1 MVDRYV
7 SPPVELPDPEVKFV
21 RADLVFYG
29 LDHSGSSYEA
39 QISLGDEPAGAFWIF
54 GHGGCFGDVGHCDI
68 PQHIDRFDLR
78 PPHQLLPA
86 TRVVTVTE
94 TVRHLVEAGEKAVP
108 VTVVARTAGD
118 RSNKVLQFEMVRL
131 LSYACWRRRHPPGTP
146 TGRSVTRRIPTRSKP
161 RSR

>member
-7 SPPVELPDPEVKFV
+7 SPPVELPDPQVSFV

-29 LDHSGSSYEA
+29 IDHSGSSFEA
-39 QISLGDEPAGAFWIF
+39 QITLGDEPAGAFWIF

-68 PQHIDRFDLR
+68 PEQVDRFDLR

-94 TVRHLVEAGEKAVP
+94 PVQRLVAAGLREVP
-108 VTVVARTAGD
+108 VTVVAVTPGN
-118 RSNKVLQFEMVRL
+118 RSNKVLEFDTVRL
-131 LSYACWRRRHPPGTP
+131 LSYA
-146 TGRSVTRRIPTRSKP
+146 
-161 RSR
+161 

>member
-7 SPPVELPDPEVKFV
+7 SAPVELPDPEIAFS

-29 LDHSGSSYEA
+29 IDHSGSSFEA
-39 QISLGDEPAGAFWIF
+39 QISLGDEPAGSFYIF

-68 PQHIDRFDLR
+68 PERLDPFDLR

-94 TVRHLVEAGEKAVP
+94 PIRRLIEAGERAVQ
-108 VTVVARTAGD
+108 VTVIARTPGD
-118 RSNKVLQFEMVRL
+118 RSNKVLQFDTVRL
-131 LSYACWRRRHPPGTP
+131 LSYA
-146 TGRSVTRRIPTRSKP
+146 
-161 RSR
+161 

>member
-7 SPPVELPDPEVKFV
+7 SPPIELPDPEVKFT

-29 LDHSGSSYEA
+29 IDHSGSSFEA
-39 QISLGDEPAGAFWIF
+39 QITLGDEPAGAFWIF

-68 PQHIDRFDLR
+68 PQEVDRFDLR

-94 TVRHLVEAGEKAVP
+94 QIQRLVAAGARKVP
-108 VTVVARTAGD
+108 VTVVAVTPGN
-118 RSNKVLQFEMVRL
+118 RSNKVLEFDTVRL
-131 LSYACWRRRHPPGTP
+131 LSYA
-146 TGRSVTRRIPTRSKP
+146 
-161 RSR
+161 

>member
-7 SPPVELPDPEVKFV
+7 SSPVELPDPEVKFV

-39 QISLGDEPAGAFWIF
+39 QISLGDEAAGAFWIF
-54 GHGGCFGDVGHCDI
+54 GHGGCFGDVGHCDV
-68 PQHIDRFDLR
+68 PQQVDRFDLR

-94 TVRHLVEAGEKAVP
+94 PVQRLVAAGVRAVP
-108 VTVVARTAGD
+108 VTVVAVTPGN
-118 RSNKVLQFEMVRL
+118 RSNKVLQFDTVRL
-131 LSYACWRRRHPPGTP
+131 LSYA
-146 TGRSVTRRIPTRSKP
+146 
-161 RSR
+161 

>member
-7 SPPVELPDPEVKFV
+7 SPPIELPDREVAFS

-29 LDHSGSSYEA
+29 IDHSGSSFEA
-39 QISLGDEPAGAFWIF
+39 KISLGDEPAGSFFIF

-68 PQHIDRFDLR
+68 PERVDRFDLR

-94 TVRHLVEAGEKAVP
+94 HIRRLVEAGERSVP
-108 VTVVARTAGD
+108 VTVVARTPGS
-118 RSNKVLQFEMVRL
+118 RSNKVLQFDTVRL
-131 LSYACWRRRHPPGTP
+131 LSY
-146 TGRSVTRRIPTRSKP
+146 V
-161 RSR
+161 

>member
-7 SPPVELPDPEVKFV
+7 SAPVELPDPEVAFS

-29 LDHSGSSYEA
+29 IDHSGSSFEA
-39 QISLGDEPAGAFWIF
+39 QISLGDEPAGSFYIF

-68 PQHIDRFDLR
+68 PERVDPFDLR

-94 TVRHLVEAGEKAVP
+94 PIRRLVEAGERAVQ
-108 VTVVARTAGD
+108 VTVIARTPGD
-118 RSNKVLQFEMVRL
+118 RSNKVLQFDTVRL
-131 LSYACWRRRHPPGTP
+131 LSYA
-146 TGRSVTRRIPTRSKP
+146 
-161 RSR
+161 

>member
-7 SPPVELPDPEVKFV
+7 SPPIELPDPEVPFV

-29 LDHSGSSYEA
+29 IDHSGDSFEA
-39 QISLGDEPAGAFWIF
+39 QIFFSDRAGSGPDDPAYAGTFYMF

-108 VTVVARTAGD
+108 VTVVARTAGE

-131 LSYACWRRRHPPGTP
+131 LSYA
-146 TGRSVTRRIPTRSKP
+146 
-161 RSR
+161 